1 MMILANVIWP
11 SLYLVER
18 INTWWIVG
26 ISLLIEFL
34 CLIWLTQEKIWKVG
48 LMTLVM
54 NLISTAVGII
64 GIPLSGIAWELI
76 ATITIHPLFHWG
88 TFNPVTWIVSC
99 ILAALLNA
107 AIEMMSLIWIFKIR
121 WTAKTFGC
129 LVFANGITVSIAYRT
144 ILLAPPGPM

>member
-18 INTWWIVG
+18 INTWWIVV
-26 ISLLIEFL
+26 ISVLIEFL

-48 LMTLVM
+48 LMTFVM
-54 NLISTAVGII
+54 NLLSTAVGII
-64 GIPLSGIAWELI
+64 GIPLSGILWELI

-88 TFNPVTWIVSC
+88 TFNPVTWIVSG

-107 AIEMMSLIWIFKIR
+107 LVEWRSLIWIFKIR
-121 WTAKTFGC
+121 STAKTFGC
-129 LVFANGITVSIAYRT
+129 LIIANGITVSIAGWT
-144 ILLAPPGPM
+144 LLLTPLSPM

>member
-54 NLISTAVGII
+54 NLVSTVVGIV
-64 GIPLSGIAWELI
+64 GIPLSGIVWELI

-107 AIEMMSLIWIFKIR
+107 VVEVMSLIWIFKFR
-121 WTAKTFGC
+121 WTAKIFWC
-129 LVFANGITVSIAYRT
+129 LVIANGITVSIAYWT
-144 ILLAPPGPM
+144 ILLTPPGPM